1 MTETAIGITL
11 VVICAVLHGFG
22 QVFLK
27 KSTLAKV
34 RWFLWISAGV
44 IILAFEALIY
54 TQALKFL
61 NVSVAFTLSSL
72 NLIAVML
79 LSQRILREQVT
90 RTRWI
95 GIALIFAGTLLV
107 MARTASAS

>member
-1 MTETAIGITL
+1 MTGKAIGILL
-11 VVICAVLHGFG
+11 VVVCAVLHGFG

-34 RWFLWISAGV
+34 RWFYWISAGV
-44 IILAFEALIY
+44 LFLAFEALIY
-54 TQALKFL
+54 TEALKFL
-61 NVSVAFTLSSL
+61 NVSVAFTISSL

-90 RTRWI
+90 RRRWI
-95 GIALIFAGTLLV
+95 GVALIFTGAILV
-107 MARTASAS
+107 MARTT

>member
-1 MTETAIGITL
+1 MTGTAIGISL
-11 VVICAVLHGFG
+11 VVVCAVLHGFG

-27 KSTLAKV
+27 KSTFAKV
-34 RWFLWISAGV
+34 RWFLWISGGV
-44 IILAFEALIY
+44 IFLAFEALLY

-61 NVSVAFTLSSL
+61 DVSVAFTISSL

-79 LSQRILREQVT
+79 LSQRLLREQVT

-95 GIALIFAGTLLV
+95 GVALIFTGAVLV
-107 MARTASAS
+107 MARAG

>member
-1 MTETAIGITL
+1 MTETAIGIAL

-34 RWFLWISAGV
+34 RWFLWILAGV

>member
-54 TQALKFL
+54 TEALKFL

>member
-1 MTETAIGITL
+1 MTGTAAGISL
-11 VVICAVLHGFG
+11 VIAGAFLHGLG

-27 KSTLAKV
+27 KSTLARV
-34 RWFLWISAGV
+34 RWLFWISAGV
-44 IILAFEALIY
+44 TVLAFEALIY
-54 TQALKFL
+54 TEALKFL

-79 LSQRILREQVT
+79 LSQRMLRERVT

-95 GIALIFAGTLLV
+95 GVALIFTGAVLV
-107 MARTASAS
+107 MIRTA

>member
-1 MTETAIGITL
+1 MTGTAIGISL
-11 VVICAVLHGFG
+11 VVFCAILHGLG

-27 KSTLAKV
+27 KSTLEKV
-34 RWFLWISAGV
+34 RWFFWISAGV
-44 IILAFEALIY
+44 ILLAFEALIY
-54 TQALKFL
+54 TEALKFL

-79 LSQRILREQVT
+79 LSQRMLREQVT

-95 GIALIFAGTLLV
+95 GIALIFTGAILV
-107 MARTASAS
+107 MARAA

>member
-1 MTETAIGITL
+1 MTGSAIGISL
-11 VVICAVLHGFG
+11 VVVCAVLHGFG

-34 RWFLWISAGV
+34 RWLFWISAGATL
-44 IILAFEALIY
+44 LAFEALIY
-54 TQALKFL
+54 TEALKFL
-61 NVSVAFTLSSL
+61 NVSVAFTISSL

-90 RTRWI
+90 RTRWV
-95 GIALIFAGTLLV
+95 GVALIFTGAVLI
-107 MARTASAS
+107 MARSA